1 MFEVETKI
9 RVPDL
14 PEVRSRLVRIGAG
27 TPSVADQQDVYY
39 NHPVRDFGRTD
50 EALRVRYEGERCTLT
65 YKGPKLATKGAKT
78 REEFNLTVESGENLE
93 EILRRLGFVRSAE
106 VRKHREEFALGTASV
121 ALDEVDG
128 LGSFVEIEVMAHE
141 AGAEAEKEIERI
153 KGELGI
159 EGSHIPQSY
168 LELLRQ

>member
-1 MFEVETKI
+1 MFEVEAKI

-14 PEVRSRLVRIGAG
+14 PEIRSRLVRIGAG
-27 TPSVADQQDVYY
+27 SPSVSDQRDVYY

-50 EALRVRYEGERCTLT
+50 EALRLRYEGERCTLT
-65 YKGPKLATKGAKT
+65 YKGPRLATEGAKT
-78 REEFNLTVESGENLE
+78 REEFNLVVESGENME
-93 EILRRLGFVRSAE
+93 EILGRLGFIRSAE

-121 ALDEVDG
+121 ALDDVDG
-128 LGSFVEIEVMAHE
+128 LGSFVEIEVMTHD
-141 AGAEAEKEIERI
+141 AGDGAEKEIERI

-168 LELLRQ
+168 LELLRG

>member
-9 RVPDL
+9 RIPDL
-14 PEVRSRLVRIGAG
+14 PEIRSRLVRIHAG
-27 TPSVADQQDVYY
+27 SPSVSDQRDVYY
-39 NHPVRDFGRTD
+39 NHPMRDFGRTD
-50 EALRVRYEGERCTLT
+50 EALRIRYEGDRCTLT

-106 VRKHREEFALGTASV
+106 VRKHREEFDLGSASV
-121 ALDEVDG
+121 ALDEVNG
-128 LGSFVEIEVMAHE
+128 LGSFVEIEVMAHD
-141 AGAEAEKEIERI
+141 AGEGAEKEIEQI

-159 EGSHIPQSY
+159 EGPHIPQSY
-168 LELLRQ
+168 LELLRE

>member
-14 PEVRSRLVRIGAG
+14 PEIRSRLIRVGAR
-27 TPSVADQQDVYY
+27 SSIVSDQQDVYY

-50 EALRVRYEGERCTLT
+50 EALRVRYEGDRCTLT
-65 YKGPKLATKGAKT
+65 YKGPKLATKGTKT
-78 REEFNLTVESGENLE
+78 REEFNLAVESGENLE
-93 EILRRLGFVRSAE
+93 EILTRLGFVRSAE
-106 VRKHREEFALGTASV
+106 VRKHREEFAIGTASV

-128 LGSFVEIEVMAHE
+128 LGSFVEIEVMAHDADE
-141 AGAEAEKEIERI
+141 EAEKEIEQI

-159 EGSHIPQSY
+159 EGPHIPQSY
-168 LELLRQ
+168 LELLRE